1 MLLSYVQ
8 PRSWWLQAFLCLK
21 HHCLHPPKV
30 PSDACLLRFLR
41 ARDFNIEKAREMLS
55 HSLIWRKKNQID
67 KIMNE
72 YQINQVVKDYFPGGW
87 HHQDKGEDIFLFC
100 LFFMI
105 VICIL
110 LFIGVEII
118 IRKFEIL
125 LTQVPCLFR
134 SEILS

>member
-1 MLLSYVQ
+1 MNKKENNVLSTTASVT
-8 PRSWWLQAFLCLK
+8 
-21 HHCLHPPKV
+21 PKV

-87 HHQDKGEDIFLFC
+87 HHQDKGMDVFLFLTSFFCSVSSFIRFAC
-100 LFFMI
+100 L
-105 VICIL
+105 
-110 LFIGVEII
+110 
-118 IRKFEIL
+118 
-125 LTQVPCLFR
+125 
-134 SEILS
+134 